1 MKIQIPD
8 EFISWFR
15 KTNAHFYAENRTKKE
30 IGLEIQDYVGDVL
43 EEHMETM
50 GADLL
55 PDSDDD
61 APDSGFIE

>member
-8 EFISWFR
+8 DFVSWFR
-15 KTNAHFYAENRTKKE
+15 KTNPHFFVKKRTRKE
-30 IGLEIQDYVGDVL
+30 INKEIEDYVNDVI

-50 GADLL
+50 ESDLI
-55 PDSDDD
+55 PSDDD